1 LLKRERIMANIKYST
16 AIRDALAEEMRRDPM
31 VFVMGEDVARFGGVF
46 GCTLDLPEEF
56 GTRRVRST
64 PISEAAFLGAG
75 LGASISGARA
85 VVEMQYVDFIL
96 CAMDQLVNQTAKIHY
111 MSNGRVKVPVTIR
124 VQQGCGRG
132 NGAQHAQ
139 NLESIFANVPGL
151 KVVCPSNPYDAK
163 GLLKTAIRDDNPVV
177 FCEHKMLYATRGEV
191 PEGGDILIPFG
202 QAEVKRPGRD
212 VTIVATSFMV
222 QKALEA
228 GKLLE
233 KEGVDAEIIDP
244 RTIVPLDIGT
254 IAESVKKTGRL
265 VIVHET
271 NEFCGFG
278 AEIAFEV
285 QNSVFK
291 YLDAPIERV
300 CTAQVPMP
308 YSRKLEQANVPTPE
322 RIAAAAKKTLYM

>member
-1 LLKRERIMANIKYST
+1 MANIKYST

>member
-1 LLKRERIMANIKYST
+1 MAKIKYSI

-56 GTRRVRST
+56 GEARVRNT
-64 PISEAAFLGAG
+64 PISEAAFVGAG
-75 LGASISGARA
+75 LGASITGARA
-85 VVEMQYVDFIL
+85 VVELQYVDFIL
-96 CAMDQLVNQTAKIHY
+96 CAMDQLVNQTAKVHY
-111 MSNGRVKVPVTIR
+111 MSNGKVTVPYTIR

-151 KVVCPSNPYDAK
+151 KVVCPSTPYDAK
-163 GLLKTAIRDDNPVV
+163 GLLKTAIRDNNPVV
-177 FCEHKMLYATRGEV
+177 FCEHKMLYAVRGDV
-191 PEGGDILIPFG
+191 PEAEYLIPFG
-202 QAEVKRPGRD
+202 VADIKRPGKD

-222 QKALEA
+222 GKALEA
-228 GKLLE
+228 AELLA
-233 KEGVDAEIIDP
+233 KDGIDAEVIDP
-244 RTIVPLDIGT
+244 RTIVPLDLDT
-254 IAESVKKTGRL
+254 ITASVKKTGRI

-271 NEFCGFG
+271 NEFGSFG
-278 AEIAFEV
+278 AEIAFKV
-285 QNSVFK
+285 QNAVFK

-308 YSRKLEQANVPTPE
+308 YSRVLENANVPTPDK
-322 RIAAAAKKTLYM
+322 IAQAAKKTLYL

>member
-1 LLKRERIMANIKYST
+1 MANIKYSI

-56 GTRRVRST
+56 GEARVRST
-64 PISEAAFLGAG
+64 PISEAAFVGAG
-75 LGASISGARA
+75 LGASIAGGRA
-85 VVEMQYVDFIL
+85 VVELQYVDFIL
-96 CAMDQLVNQTAKIHY
+96 CAMDQLVNQTAKVHY
-111 MSNGRVKVPVTIR
+111 MSGGKVKVPYTIR

-151 KVVCPSNPYDAK
+151 KVVCPSTPYDAK
-163 GLLKTAIRDDNPVV
+163 GLLKTAIRDNNPVV
-177 FCEHKMLYATRGEV
+177 YCEHKMLYATRGEV
-191 PEGGDILIPFG
+191 PEGEYFIPFG
-202 QAEVKRPGRD
+202 VADIKRPGRD
-212 VTIVATSFMV
+212 VTLVATSFMV
-222 QKALEA
+222 GKTLEA
-228 GKLLE
+228 AELLA
-233 KEGVDAEIIDP
+233 KEGIDAEVIDP
-244 RTIVPLDIGT
+244 RTIVPLDIEAIT
-254 IAESVKKTGRL
+254 ASVKKTGRI

-285 QNSVFK
+285 QNAVFK

-308 YSRKLEQANVPTPE
+308 YSRVLENANVPSPAK
-322 RIAAAAKKTLYM
+322 IVQAAKKTLYMQ

>member
-1 LLKRERIMANIKYST
+1 MADIKYAT

-31 VFVMGEDVARFGGVF
+31 VFIMGEDIARFGGVF

-56 GTRRVRST
+56 GSRRVRST
-64 PISEAAFLGAG
+64 PISEAAFVGAG

-85 VVEMQYVDFIL
+85 VVELQYVDFIL

-111 MSNGRVKVPVTIR
+111 MSNGKVKVPYTIR

-139 NLESIFANVPGL
+139 NFESIFSNVPGL
-151 KVVCPSNPYDAK
+151 KVVCPSTPADAK

-191 PEGGDILIPFG
+191 PDGGDVLIPFG
-202 QAEVKRPGRD
+202 VADIKRQGKD
-212 VTIVATSFMV
+212 ATIIATSYMV
-222 QKALEA
+222 SKALDA
-228 GKLLE
+228 AALLE
-233 KEGVDAEIIDP
+233 KEGIDVELIDP
-244 RTIVPLDIGT
+244 RTIVPLDIKT
-254 IAESVKKTGRL
+254 ICESVIKTGRL

-271 NEFCGFG
+271 NEFSGFG
-278 AEIAFEV
+278 AEIAFQV
-285 QNSVFK
+285 QNSVFN

-300 CTAQVPMP
+300 TTSQIPMP
-308 YSRKLEQANVPTPE
+308 YARNLEEANVPSPK
-322 RIAAAAKKTLYM
+322 RIAAAVRKVMYV

>member
-1 LLKRERIMANIKYST
+1 MAKIKYSI

-56 GTRRVRST
+56 GYARIRST
-64 PISEAAFLGAG
+64 PISEAAFVGAG
-75 LGASISGARA
+75 LGASITGARA
-85 VVEMQYVDFIL
+85 VVELQYVDFIM

-111 MSNGRVKVPVTIR
+111 MSNGKVKVPYTLR

-139 NLESIFANVPGL
+139 NFESIFANVPGL
-151 KVVCPSNPYDAK
+151 KVVCPATPYDAK
-163 GLLKTAIRDDNPVV
+163 GLLKTAIRDNNPVV
-177 FCEHKMLYATRGEV
+177 FCEHKMLYALRGEV
-191 PEGGDILIPFG
+191 PEEEYTIPFG
-202 QAEVKRPGRD
+202 VADIKRPGKD
-212 VTIVATSFMV
+212 VTIVATAFMV
-222 QKALEA
+222 GKALEA
-228 GKLLE
+228 ATLLE
-233 KEGVDAEIIDP
+233 KDGIHAEVIDP
-244 RTIVPLDIGT
+244 RTIVPLDIET
-254 IAESVKKTGRL
+254 ISNSVKKTGRL

-285 QNSVFK
+285 QNAVFK
-291 YLDAPIERV
+291 YLDAAIERV

-308 YSRKLEQANVPTPE
+308 YSKVLEQANVPTPE
-322 RIAAAAKKTLYM
+322 RIAAAAKKVLYMN

>member
-1 LLKRERIMANIKYST
+1 MAKIKYSI

-56 GTRRVRST
+56 GEARVRNT
-64 PISEAAFLGAG
+64 PISEAAFVGAG
-75 LGASISGARA
+75 LGASMTGAHA
-85 VVEMQYVDFIL
+85 VVELQYVDFIL
-96 CAMDQLVNQTAKIHY
+96 CAMDQLVNQTAKVHY
-111 MSNGRVKVPVTIR
+111 MSNGKVTVPYTIR

-151 KVVCPSNPYDAK
+151 KVVCPSTPYDAK
-163 GLLKTAIRDDNPVV
+163 GLLKTALRDNNPVV
-177 FCEHKMLYATRGEV
+177 YCEHKMLYATRGDV
-191 PEGGDILIPFG
+191 PEEEYLIPFG
-202 QAEVKRPGRD
+202 VADIKRTGKD

-222 QKALEA
+222 GKALEA
-228 GKLLE
+228 AELLE
-233 KEGVDAEIIDP
+233 KEGIDAEVIDP
-244 RTIVPLDIGT
+244 RTIVPLDLDAIT
-254 IAESVKKTGRL
+254 ASVKKTGRI

-271 NEFCGFG
+271 NEFGSFG
-278 AEIAFEV
+278 AEIAFKV
-285 QNSVFK
+285 QNAVFK

-308 YSRKLEQANVPTPE
+308 YSRVLENANVPTPA
-322 RIAAAAKKTLYM
+322 RIAQAAKKTLYLH

>member
-1 LLKRERIMANIKYST
+1 MKIKYSI
-16 AIRDALAEEMRRDPM
+16 AIRDALAEEMRADPM

-46 GCTLDLPEEF
+46 GCTRDLPEEF
-56 GTRRVRST
+56 GTARVRNT
-64 PISEAAFLGAG
+64 PISEAAFVGAG

-85 VVEMQYVDFIL
+85 VVELQYVDFIL

-111 MSNGRVKVPVTIR
+111 MSNGKVKVPYTLR

-139 NLESIFANVPGL
+139 NLESIFANIPGL
-151 KVVCPSNPYDAK
+151 KVVCPSTSYDAK

-177 FCEHKMLYATRGEV
+177 FCEHKMLYAQRGEV
-191 PEGGDILIPFG
+191 PEEEYLIPFG
-202 QAEVKRPGRD
+202 VADIKRPGKD
-212 VTIVATSFMV
+212 ATIVATSFMV
-222 QKALEA
+222 GKALQA
-228 GKLLE
+228 AALLE
-233 KEGVDAEIIDP
+233 QEGIDAEVIDP
-244 RTIVPLDIGT
+244 RTIVPLDMET

-278 AEIAFEV
+278 AEIAFKV
-285 QNSVFK
+285 QQSVFD

-308 YSRKLEQANVPTPE
+308 YARKLENANVPTPE
-322 RIAAAAKKTLYM
+322 RIAAAAKKVLYL